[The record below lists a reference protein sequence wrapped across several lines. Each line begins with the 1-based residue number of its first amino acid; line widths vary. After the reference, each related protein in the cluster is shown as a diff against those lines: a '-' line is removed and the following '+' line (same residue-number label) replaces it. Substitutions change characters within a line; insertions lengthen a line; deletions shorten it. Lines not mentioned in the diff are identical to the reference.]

1 MTILGSGVGG
11 LGGSLIVLLEGEI
24 VETAMEENITN
35 GEDIAKTHSVV
46 RFCVCVCHFADYPVE
61 LGQSGRSH

>member
-1 MTILGSGVGG
+1 M
-11 LGGSLIVLLEGEI
+11 LLEGEI

-46 RFCVCVCHFADYPVE
+46 RFCVCVCHFVDYPVE